1 MAGNELWE
9 YLGGKEAQLVLT
21 VSAGMMLCLVAAFI
35 VGKLRSKYRESDP
48 GVSDLMT
55 NFRDLHLQGGLSDEE
70 YRNIKSKL
78 ASRMQQQLK
87 DTEKKG

>member
-78 ASRMQQQLK
+78 AARLREEFNQSDQAK
-87 DTEKKG
+87 